1 MKNEEKEL
9 YNKKILDLSIVIGL
23 MSIIPFFIL
32 ILVVAFFKLETIIQ
46 IILISLAIT
55 LLIVGVTIVM
65 EIERKVGYY
74 HCNKCDFK
82 YIPNALQFWISP
94 HIFRTRYLKCPKC
107 HKYSWNKK
115 KLTK

>member
-1 MKNEEKEL
+1 MNKEEL
-9 YNKKILDLSIVIGL
+9 YNKKLLNLSIVIGL
-23 MSIIPFFIL
+23 MGIIPFFIL

-46 IILISLAIT
+46 IILIT
-55 LLIVGVTIVM
+55 LSIILFIIGVTITI

-115 KLTK
+115 VLTK

>member
-1 MKNEEKEL
+1 MNKEEIEL
-9 YNKKILDLSIVIGL
+9 YNKKLLNLEIIIGF

-32 ILVVAFFKLETIIQ
+32 ILVVAFFKLETIIR
-46 IILISLAIT
+46 IILIALAIT
-55 LLIVGVTIVM
+55 LFIVGVTIAI

-74 HCNKCDFK
+74 HCKKCNFN
-82 YIPNALQFWISP
+82 YIPNALPFWLSP

-115 KLTK
+115 VLTK

>member
-1 MKNEEKEL
+1 MNKEEIEL
-9 YNKKILDLSIVIGL
+9 YNKKLLNLEIIIGF

-46 IILISLAIT
+46 IILITLAIT
-55 LLIVGVTIVM
+55 LFIVGVTIAM
-65 EIERKVGYY
+65 GIERKVGYY

-94 HIFRTRYLKCPKC
+94 HIFRTIYLKCPKC

>member
-9 YNKKILDLSIVIGL
+9 YNKKLLDLSIVIGL

-32 ILVVAFFKLETIIQ
+32 ILVVAFFKLETLIQ

-55 LLIVGVTIVM
+55 LFIVGVIIAM

-74 HCNKCDFK
+74 HCNKCDLK
-82 YIPNALQFWISP
+82 YIPDILPFWISP

>member
-55 LLIVGVTIVM
+55 LFIVGVTIAM

-74 HCNKCDFK
+74 HCNKCDLK
-82 YIPNALQFWISP
+82 YIPDILTFWISP